1 MTCAFRLRIYA
12 DLMPGAADGMRQ
24 AIDVA
29 GSQAVKRSDAA
40 EFADMDTARECFEH
54 FTKF

>member
-1 MTCAFRLRIYA
+1 
-12 DLMPGAADGMRQ
+12 MPGAADRMRQ

-29 GSQAVKRSDAA
+29 GSQAVKRSEAA
-40 EFADMDTARECFEH
+40 GFADMDTARECFEH

>member
-1 MTCAFRLRIYA
+1 
-12 DLMPGAADGMRQ
+12 
-24 AIDVA
+24 
-29 GSQAVKRSDAA
+29 VKRSEAA